1 MLFQKIKTSFSNH
14 NLYDFKPLNQ
24 EQVRIQEIPN
34 INDLLIS
41 IVIPLYNE
49 AHTIKNVIN
58 KIPNH
63 FRYEVIVIDDGSID
77 NSVKNVKKIKNDDYK
92 KIKLI
97 IHEKNKGYGE
107 AILTGFKH
115 AKGDIIITMDSDGQ
129 QDPKDILNLIKPILR
144 NQADIV
150 VGSKKMG
157 TCNYKVALHAKMG
170 EFFIKKC
177 LWFLTRQKVN
187 NNQSGFRA
195 FKKNTLELFNEMRF
209 KGMGFT
215 TEILFKAAL
224 NNFRIAEVPISNH
237 ARKFGNTNVQLKN
250 IIKSIISC
258 ILIYFFK
265 KLKMSFNK
273 TFLKNNIGFDKN
285 S

>member
-1 MLFQKIKTSFSNH
+1 M
-14 NLYDFKPLNQ
+14 Q
-24 EQVRIQEIPN
+24 EQ
-34 INDLLIS
+34 
-41 IVIPLYNE
+41 
-49 AHTIKNVIN
+49 IN
-58 KIPNH
+58 KLNK
-63 FRYEVIVIDDGSID
+63 RVSIMY
-77 NSVKNVKKIKNDDYK
+77 I
-92 KIKLI
+92 LI
-97 IHEKNKGYGE
+97 AAQSLLVLFLSFICLQLAN
-107 AILTGFKH
+107 
-115 AKGDIIITMDSDGQ
+115 MDSDIISILKGLVSV
-129 QDPKDILNLIKPILR
+129 DRDILNLIKPILR

-285 S
+285 F